1 MPLVDSETVTVAG
14 VRVRGATLLYVVLED
29 LLIVGAL
36 LGASAFAHFGR
47 VTVLHSPLS
56 LANALL
62 IMAGLKA
69 AFFWS
74 GLYDFRHVPTRAVFW
89 RRLALGLGLGSA
101 VAAGVWYGLLRE
113 WVACLAFVAALVPV
127 VTLGRLAFEYVSRT
141 GRFRRRV
148 LFLGVG
154 HEAQRTAREILD
166 LCARDYELVGFL
178 SEGTDEREWRIG
190 GRNVL
195 GTYKDLGAVVLEHRV
210 DQVVVAVDDRRKG
223 LPLEELLRVRLAG
236 TQIAEEARLHEEIAG
251 KIPVED
257 LRPSWLI
264 FSEGFINSRLRN
276 VTKRVFDVTVAG
288 LGLLLSSPLA
298 LLAAIAVRLESKGPV
313 IYRQERVGQ
322 GGRPFTLCKFRSMR
336 EDAEASG
343 TPQWAQ
349 EDDPRITRV
358 GRFLRK
364 TRIDEIP
371 QMWNVLQGTMSFV
384 GPRPERPFFVQQLR
398 EKIPFYDQR
407 HALKPGVTGWAQVRY
422 RYGSDEADAVEKLRL
437 DMFYIKHHSILFD
450 LRILLETARVI
461 FDGEKGR

>member
-1 MPLVDSETVTVAG
+1 LVDIETVTVAG

-36 LGASAFAHFGR
+36 LGASAFAQFGR
-47 VTVLHSPLS
+47 VTVFHSPLS
-56 LANALL
+56 LAKTLL
-62 IMAGLKA
+62 IMAGIKV

-74 GLYDFRHVPTRAVFW
+74 GLYSFRHVPGRTVFW
-89 RRLALGLGLGSA
+89 RRLGFGIGFASA
-101 VAAGVWYGLLRE
+101 VAVGVWYGLLRE
-113 WVACLAFVAALVPV
+113 WVAPLAFVAAFAPV
-127 VTLGRLAFEYVSRT
+127 VTFGRLAFEFLSRMS
-141 GRFRRRV
+141 RFRRRV

-154 HEAQRTAREILD
+154 KEAQRTAREILD

-178 SEGTDEREWRIG
+178 SEQQEGREWRIG

-195 GTYKDLGAVVLEHRV
+195 GTYKDLGTVVAEHRV

-236 TQIAEEARLHEEIAG
+236 TEIAEEARLHEEIAG

-264 FSEGFINSRLRN
+264 FSEGFINTRLRN
-276 VTKRVFDVTVAG
+276 ATKRAFDVAVAG
-288 LGLLLSSPLA
+288 LGLILSSPIALA
-298 LLAAIAVRLESKGPV
+298 AAIAIRLESKGPV
-313 IYRQERVGQ
+313 FYRQERVGQ
-322 GGRPFTLCKFRSMR
+322 GGKTFTLCKFRSMR
-336 EDAEASG
+336 QDAEAAG
-343 TPQWAQ
+343 KPQWAQ

-371 QMWNVLQGTMSFV
+371 QMWNVLEGTMSFV
-384 GPRPERPFFVQQLR
+384 GPRPERPFFVEQLR
-398 EKIPFYDQR
+398 AKIPFYDQR
-407 HALKPGVTGWAQVRY
+407 HALKPGLTGWAQVSY

-437 DMFYIKHHSILFD
+437 DMFYVKHHSILFD
-450 LRILLETARVI
+450 LRILLETVRVI
-461 FDGEKGR
+461 FEADKGR